1 VTAHGRKTVQFERF
15 LVIDP
20 SLAAAK
26 MLANLLRSLSPS
38 AQVYGAQDAGKA
50 MLLAAEVDPEM
61 VFVEAAAPGFDG
73 MAFTRSFRRS
83 DLACREAPIVMVFSE
98 VVGAQILGARDSGVH
113 EFLRRPVSLGDLE
126 RRLDAVSGRPRDWI
140 EGVNYVGPD
149 RRRFNSA
156 ADYQGPNKRR
166 TDGTKTGQ
174 KINQALRIIQS
185 ASRQVEADP
194 VQAARALST
203 QARILIELSAGQA
216 PLRRLAAAATTL
228 QAYLHAAARQGAP
241 LASAQ
246 VETYA
251 ANVMLAAPDK
261 VRPQAA

>member
-1 VTAHGRKTVQFERF
+1 
-15 LVIDP
+15 
-20 SLAAAK
+20 
-26 MLANLLRSLSPS
+26 
-38 AQVYGAQDAGKA
+38 
-50 MLLAAEVDPEM
+50 M
-61 VFVEAAAPGFDG
+61 VFTEVKAAQ
-73 MAFTRSFRRS
+73 
-83 DLACREAPIVMVFSE
+83 L
-98 VVGAQILGARDSGVH
+98 LGARDSGVH

-140 EGVNYVGPD
+140 EAVNYVGPD

-156 ADYQGPNKRR
+156 ADFNGPNKRR
-166 TDGTKTGQ
+166 TDGSKAAQ
-174 KINQALRIIQS
+174 KINQALRIILS

-203 QARILIELSAGQA
+203 QARILIELSAGQE
-216 PLRRLAAAATTL
+216 PLRRLGAAALALQTHL
-228 QAYLHAAARQGAP
+228 QAIARQGAP
-241 LASAQ
+241 LARAQ